1 MLISGERTQTTSIRV
16 LELLNEHWRN
26 IKTKAWNI
34 DRFVL
39 KWTYNVSK
47 VTAYVTKKAPPC
59 HRWGFLLPSKR
70 VNHYFLRF
78 FSHNLKSSDNTLISN
93 GARNTVSKVSNICNT
108 SLPWIE
114 GPKHYITPNLYHQHR
129 LVLGIDRSRYT
140 NNLTSKSLYKPRH
153 QHFKT
158 K

>member
-1 MLISGERTQTTSIRV
+1 
-16 LELLNEHWRN
+16 
-26 IKTKAWNI
+26 
-34 DRFVL
+34 
-39 KWTYNVSK
+39 VSK

-78 FSHNLKSSDNTLISN
+78 LSHNLKSSDNTLISN

-114 GPKHYITPNLYHQHR
+114 GAKTLYHTRFISSTSLNSWHR
-129 LVLGIDRSRYT
+129 
-140 NNLTSKSLYKPRH
+140 
-153 QHFKT
+153 
-158 K
+158 

>member
-1 MLISGERTQTTSIRV
+1 MEASSACANFSGADSNHKHT
-16 LELLNEHWRN
+16 LRN

-34 DRFVL
+34 GGYML
-39 KWTYNVSK
+39 EWIYNVSK

-78 FSHNLKSSDNTLISN
+78 LSHNLKSSDNTLISN

-108 SLPWIE
+108 SLP
-114 GPKHYITPNLYHQHR
+114 
-129 LVLGIDRSRYT
+129 
-140 NNLTSKSLYKPRH
+140 
-153 QHFKT
+153 
-158 K
+158 